1 MAQDG
6 HARTDGLSG
15 GSAAG
20 ITTFD
25 YNLVPFSNS
34 DSVFPFRTY
43 AWTRD
48 YGCTSHT
55 VLPLGNRV
63 EPERYMT

>member
-1 MAQDG
+1 MAQDS

-15 GSAAG
+15 GFAAR

-25 YNLVPFSNS
+25 YTIVPFSNS
-34 DSVFPFRTY
+34 DSVFPFGIY

-48 YGCTSHT
+48 YGCTSYN
-55 VLPLGNRV
+55 VLPVGN
-63 EPERYMT
+63 